1 MPSVM
6 TIPVNKQKLTAVGGV
21 DILHLNSNGAY
32 DTSLSDHRHE
42 YYILGIVI
50 KGEGLLKCDMGIISF
65 KPSSILLVKPFQVHS
80 SKRIDAD
87 SEGYFISIAPFLLPS
102 FCRVIFDSLSV
113 SDQSSELSSNDMGG
127 LLKMAEMLY
136 DVFNADNKF
145 KAQLSVN
152 LLNAIVI
159 YASSFLTSSKQ
170 LSNQQ
175 QNQSFIITQN
185 FKELVLVDSFLQSPS
200 YFAEKLN
207 VSVSHLNDCVKTMTG
222 ISVTHYLQETMM
234 LEAKRQLYYTNADV
248 KSIAFNLGF
257 EDHTYF
263 SRLFKK
269 LAKLTPLAFRKKF
282 RE

>member
-1 MPSVM
+1 MASQIK
-6 TIPVNKQKLTAVGGV
+6 IPVNKQKFTAVGGI
-21 DILHLNSNGAY
+21 DIVHLNSKEQPL
-32 DTSLSDHRHE
+32 TPLKDHRDE
-42 YYILGIVI
+42 YYVLAIVI
-50 KGEGLLKCDMGIISF
+50 KGSGILKCDMGTIPVVPKSIVII
-65 KPSSILLVKPFQVHS
+65 KPYQVHS
-80 SKRIDAD
+80 GDLNYND

-102 FCRVIFDSLSV
+102 FCRDIFDSLSV

>member
-1 MPSVM
+1 MPSII
-6 TIPVNKQKLTAVGGV
+6 TIPVNKQKLTAVGGI
-21 DILHLNSNGAY
+21 DIVYLNSNTDY
-32 DTSLSDHRHE
+32 PTVLRDHRDE
-42 YYILGIVI
+42 YYVMAIVT
-50 KGEGLLKCDMGIISF
+50 KGAGLVKCDMGVISF
-65 KPSSILLVKPFQVHS
+65 KPSGILLVKPFQVHS
-80 SKRIDAD
+80 SQQIDAD

-102 FCRVIFDSLSV
+102 FCRDIFDSLSI
-113 SDQSSELSSNDMGG
+113 SDQSCELSSADMNG

-136 DVFNADNKF
+136 EVFNADHKF

-159 YASSFLTSSKQ
+159 YASSFFTSSKQ

-175 QNQSFIITQN
+175 QSQFFIITQN
-185 FKELVLVDSFLQSPS
+185 FKELVLNDSFLHSPS

-207 VSVSHLNDCVKTMTG
+207 VSVSHLNDCVKTSTG
-222 ISVTHYLQETMM
+222 LSVTHYLQETML

-269 LAKLTPLAFRKKF
+269 LAKLTPLAFRIKF